1 MAAEWESAPL
11 KSAPANSGTTKAEWE
26 LAPLKAEAAPE
37 MSVGQRAI
45 AGAGTLAAG
54 LATEPADVGLSMA
67 RQAVAFPASGLAGL
81 AGAVLPGPPG
91 QGAEFVQ
98 KTQEAIGGQPFTA
111 GGRAAIG
118 GLGETMRPA
127 IEAARAPGSALA
139 EQGIPALGIEP
150 SQATRVAGA
159 VLTGVPEAALA
170 ATPLLRGRMGA
181 ETLAPYKKLELG
193 LPVRRGAFDGVDPRM
208 TPDARRQSMGAAQTP
223 DAAMVQA
230 SIDEAPQAVRTALQ
244 GVPVNE
250 VNTTA
255 LDRHSKAMSL
265 RVPIQLMG
273 PMATGD
279 SAWFS
284 DVRNLRG
291 KLPALAERLNGYPK
305 GFQDN
310 FVAIRDAVAP
320 DIFGEPTA
328 NNLGKDFIKLY
339 ETHDAKLA
347 GEIGAAY
354 GEIKTLMGGR
364 DMMVDVTGIES
375 LVTDALQANRSFRWL
390 PEEFKAELA
399 DMTAKGQIPFDQID
413 KLQSVLGRAIKGYQ
427 RSGKGN
433 EAYAAG
439 IFQRQLADMP
449 LVGEVGQIKVAA
461 DRARAL
467 ARARF
472 QLIEADPAFASVV
485 NGTARADKFLDKH
498 VTNAG
503 EGGAARVLQ
512 TLVGTDADQLA
523 KLALLKKLDDKTGT
537 MAFAP
542 GDRSQAIGMTAAGY
556 DRTFRGLKDS
566 GVLDVVFS
574 PEEAAELNKL
584 GEVMRYTQQT
594 GQGGYV
600 NYSGTT
606 VSAASDV
613 FREQA
618 GAVGAAATDAA
629 LQSVGVPAGVVK
641 FGKGV
646 ISTLANRRFVR
657 DSLEPFAGI
666 RRKGKPG
673 EPPAEPPPTTPP
685 PSRPPPSGPPP
696 SGPSG
701 PPPSGPPAGGP
712 SAPTLRNTAP
722 QGPAPTLQSLS
733 EPAGSQT
740 LGTVAGRIRPQGAPD
755 SVKIGNEYHG
765 VQWAVVD
772 ADQISAT
779 MTLAENQFRDRT
791 RAASAAQVS
800 KIALQLDPNLL
811 GRSPVGGMGAPTITR
826 DGQIVAGNGRFSA
839 ISRAYDINN
848 AGKYTSEIIAKL
860 QEYGIPQDA
869 AQGMRKPVLVRVF
882 DKPVDVKKLAIAS
895 NEEVGLGKSPTEQ
908 AAIDSEKL
916 GNIADLSIAE
926 DGSISMRQNADLIR
940 RWMGNF
946 SKEEQATLLDS
957 DGELSQVGTS
967 RFRNALLHQAFGK
980 KTDVLASFLESTD
993 ETSKNVGSALIKASP
1008 KVAEVKSMIESGARY
1023 DLDIS
1028 NDIASA
1034 AQMLRKLKSEGTN
1047 VGEWLRQGEMLGES
1061 LTPDART
1068 ILEFMQ
1074 ANARSS
1080 NRISQM
1086 IVKFYDLVD
1095 AAGDPKQGDIFG
1107 GGAPVKQDLL
1117 REALKAPEMQEN
1129 TLQSVMGF

>member
-1 MAAEWESAPL
+1 
-11 KSAPANSGTTKAEWE
+11 
-26 LAPLKAEAAPE
+26 

-45 AGAGTLAAG
+45 AGAGAFAAG
-54 LATEPADVGLSMA
+54 LATSPADVGLSMA

-81 AGAVLPGPPG
+81 AGAVLPGPSG

-98 KTQEAIGGQPFTA
+98 KTQEAIGGQPFA
-111 GGRAAIG
+111 AAGRATMG
-118 GLGETMRPA
+118 GLGATMTPA
-127 IEAARAPGSALA
+127 IEAAREPGSALA
-139 EQGIPALGIEP
+139 EKGIPALGIQP

-159 VLTGVPEAALA
+159 VLSGVPEALA
-170 ATPLLRGRMGA
+170 AGTPLLRGKLGALSAAA
-181 ETLAPYKKLELG
+181 ETTAPYKKLELG
-193 LPVRRGAFDGVDPRM
+193 LPQRRGAFDGVDPRM

-244 GVPVNE
+244 GVPLEE
-250 VNTTA
+250 VETTA
-255 LDRHSKAMSL
+255 LDRHAKASSL
-265 RVPIQLMG
+265 PAPVPLTRG
-273 PMATGD
+273 MAMAD
-279 SAWFS
+279 SALFS
-284 DVRNLRG
+284 EERNLRA
-291 KLPALAERLNGYPK
+291 KLPALAERLDQYPQL
-305 GFQDN
+305 FQEN
-310 FVAIRDAVAP
+310 FTLLRDSMAP

-339 ETHDAKLA
+339 EALDENLT
-347 GEIGAAY
+347 GQNRAAY
-354 GEIKTLMGGR
+354 GDLKTAMGGR
-364 DMMVDVTGIES
+364 EMMVDTSDIAARVNDE
-375 LVTDALQANRSFRWL
+375 LQLNRSLRWL

-399 DMTAKGQIPFDQID
+399 DMTERGAIPFDEID
-413 KLQSVLGRAIKGYQ
+413 KLQSVLGRAIKGYGRQ
-427 RSGKGN
+427 GKGN

-439 IFQRQLADMP
+439 IFQRQLADMQF
-449 LVGEVGQIKVAA
+449 VGEVGEIKALA
-461 DRARAL
+461 DRARGL

-472 QLIEADPAFASVV
+472 QLIESDPAYASVV
-485 NGTARADKFLDKH
+485 KGTARADKFVDKH
-498 VTNAG
+498 ITNAG

-512 TLVGTDADQLA
+512 TLAGTDAQQLA

-542 GDRSQAIGMTAAGY
+542 GDRTQSRNMTAAGY

-566 GVLDVVFS
+566 GVLDIVFN
-574 PEEAAELNKL
+574 PEEAAQLNTL

-594 GQGGYV
+594 GSGGYV

-646 ISTLANRRFVR
+646 ISTLANRRFLKE
-657 DSLEPFAGI
+657 SLEPFAGI

-685 PSRPPPSGPPP
+685 AGPPPSRPPA

-740 LGTVAGRIRPQGAPD
+740 LGTVAGRIKPQGASD

-860 QEYGIPQDA
+860 QEFGIPQDA

-926 DGSISMRQNADLIR
+926 DGSISMRQNSDLIR

-1008 KVAEVKSMIESGARY
+1008 KVAEVKSMIESGTRH

-1061 LTPDART
+1061 LTPDARA

-1117 REALKAPEMQEN
+1117 REALKAPEVQEN

>member
-1 MAAEWESAPL
+1 MAAAWESAPL
-11 KSAPANSGTTKAEWE
+11 KSGPANSGTTKAAWE
-26 LAPLKAEAAPE
+26 SAPLKAKPAPE
-37 MSVGQRAI
+37 MSVGQRAV
-45 AGAGTLAAG
+45 AGAATLGAG
-54 LATEPADVGLSMA
+54 LATSPADVGLSMA
-67 RQAVAFPASGLAGL
+67 RLAVAFPASGLAGL

-91 QGAEFVQ
+91 QGAEFVRQ
-98 KTQEAIGGQPFTA
+98 TQETIGGQPFTA
-111 GGRAAIG
+111 AGRAAIG
-118 GLGETMRPA
+118 GLGETMMPA
-127 IEAARAPGSALA
+127 IEAAREPGSALA

-159 VLTGVPEAALA
+159 VLSGVPEAALA
-170 ATPLLRGRMGA
+170 ATPFLRGRMGA
-181 ETLAPYKKLELG
+181 ETLAPYKKSQLG
-193 LPVRRGAFDGVDPRM
+193 LPQRRGAFDGVDPRM

-244 GVPVNE
+244 GVPVEE
-250 VNTTA
+250 VQTTA
-255 LDRHSKAMSL
+255 LDRHAKASSL
-265 RVPIQLMG
+265 PAPVPLTRG
-273 PMATGD
+273 MATAD
-279 SAWFS
+279 SALFS
-284 DVRNLRG
+284 EERNLRA
-291 KLPALAERLNGYPK
+291 KLPALAERLDQYPQL
-305 GFQDN
+305 FQEN
-310 FVAIRDAVAP
+310 FTLLRDSMAP

-339 ETHDAKLA
+339 EAHDAGLT

-449 LVGEVGQIKVAA
+449 LVGEVGDIKIAA

-512 TLVGTDADQLA
+512 TLVGTDAQQLA

-542 GDRSQAIGMTAAGY
+542 GDRTQSRNMTAAGY

-566 GVLDVVFS
+566 GVLDIVFN
-574 PEEAAELNKL
+574 PEEAAQLNTL

-594 GQGGYV
+594 GSGGYV

-606 VSAASDV
+606 VSAASDI

-641 FGKGV
+641 FGKGI

-685 PSRPPPSGPPP
+685 AGPPPSRPPP

-755 SVKIGNEYHG
+755 NVKIGNEYHG

-1068 ILEFMQ
+1068 LLEFMQ

-1080 NRISQM
+1080 NRISQL

-1117 REALKAPEMQEN
+1117 REALKAPGVQEN

>member
-1 MAAEWESAPL
+1 MAAGWESSPL
-11 KSAPANSGTTKAEWE
+11 KSAPAATGGWE
-26 LAPLKAEAAPE
+26 SSPVAAKPE
-37 MSVGQRAI
+37 MSVGQRAVL
-45 AGAGTLAAG
+45 GAATLGAG
-54 LATEPADVGLSMA
+54 LATSPADVGLSMA
-67 RQAVAFPASGLAGL
+67 RQAVAFPASGLAGI

-91 QGAEFVQ
+91 QGAEFVRQ
-98 KTQEAIGGQPFTA
+98 TQETIGGQPFTA
-111 GGRAAIG
+111 AGRAAVG

-139 EQGIPALGIEP
+139 EQGIPALGISP
-150 SQATRVAGA
+150 SPVAGA
-159 VLTGVPEAALA
+159 VLSGVPEAALA
-170 ATPLLRGRMGA
+170 ATPFLRGRMGA

-193 LPVRRGAFDGVDPRM
+193 LPQNRGAFDGVDPRM

-244 GVPVNE
+244 GVPVEE
-250 VNTTA
+250 VQTTA
-255 LDRHSKAMSL
+255 LDRHAKASSL
-265 RVPIQLMG
+265 PAPVPLTRG
-273 PMATGD
+273 MATAD
-279 SAWFS
+279 SALFS
-284 DVRNLRG
+284 EERNLRA
-291 KLPALAERLNGYPK
+291 KLPALAERLDQYPQL
-305 GFQDN
+305 FQEN
-310 FVAIRDAVAP
+310 FTLLRDSMAP

-339 ETHDAKLA
+339 ETLNENLT
-347 GEIGAAY
+347 GEIGAEY
-354 GEIKTLMGGR
+354 GQIKTLMGGR
-364 DMMVDVTGIES
+364 DMMVDVSGIES
-375 LVTDALQANRSFRWL
+375 LVTDALQANRSLRWL

-449 LVGEVGQIKVAA
+449 LVGEVGDIKVVA

-512 TLVGTDADQLA
+512 TLAGTDAQQLA

-542 GDRSQAIGMTAAGY
+542 GDRTQSRNMTAAGY

-566 GVLDVVFS
+566 GVLDIVFN
-574 PEEAAELNKL
+574 PEEAAQLNTL

-594 GQGGYV
+594 GSGGYV

-606 VSAASDV
+606 VSAASDI

-641 FGKGV
+641 FGKGI
-646 ISTLANRRFVR
+646 ISTLANRRFVKE
-657 DSLEPFAGI
+657 SLEPFAGI

-685 PSRPPPSGPPP
+685 SGPPP
-696 SGPSG
+696 SRPGGPPPSG
-701 PPPSGPPAGGP
+701 PSGPPAGGP

-733 EPAGSQT
+733 EPGGSQT
-740 LGTVAGRIRPQGAPD
+740 LGTVAGRIKPQGAPD

-860 QEYGIPQDA
+860 QDYGIPQDA

-916 GNIADLSIAE
+916 GNIADLTIAE

-1028 NDIASA
+1028 TDIASA

-1061 LTPDART
+1061 LTPDARA

-1117 REALKAPEMQEN
+1117 REALKAPEVQEN

>member
-1 MAAEWESAPL
+1 MAASWDTDETYKAPPVSNQPS
-11 KSAPANSGTTKAEWE
+11 KGASWDTDKPYAAGGEP
-26 LAPLKAEAAPE
+26 APE

-54 LATEPADVGLSMA
+54 LATSPADVGLSMA

-91 QGAEFVQ
+91 QGAEFVRQ
-98 KTQEAIGGQPFTA
+98 TQETIGGQPFTA
-111 GGRAAIG
+111 AGRAAIG

-159 VLTGVPEAALA
+159 VLSGVPEAALMG
-170 ATPLLRGRMGA
+170 TPLLRGRLGGLSAAA
-181 ETLAPYKKLELG
+181 ETTAPYKKSQLG
-193 LPVRRGAFDGVDPRM
+193 FPQQPDRFVDSRM
-208 TPDARRQSMGAAQTP
+208 TPEARRQSMGAAQTP

-230 SIDEAPQAVRTALQ
+230 SIDEAPQAVRAALQ
-244 GVPVNE
+244 GVPVEE

-339 ETHDAKLA
+339 ETHDKNLT
-347 GEIGAAY
+347 GEIRAAY
-354 GEIKTLMGGR
+354 KDIQNLMGGR
-364 DMMVDVTGIES
+364 EMMVDVSGIES
-375 LVTDALQANRSFRWL
+375 LVTDSLQLQRSWAWL
-390 PEEFKAELA
+390 PEEFKADLA
-399 DMTAKGQIPFDQID
+399 DMTAKGQLPFDQVD
-413 KLQSVLGRAIKGYQ
+413 ALRSVLGRAIRGYKD
-427 RSGKGN
+427 SGKGN
-433 EAYAAG
+433 EAFASKV
-439 IFQRQLADMP
+439 FLKQLADMP
-449 LVGEVGQIKVAA
+449 LVGEVGEIKVLA
-461 DRARAL
+461 DRARDL
-467 ARARF
+467 ARDRF
-472 QLIEADPAFASVV
+472 RLIEADPAYESVV
-485 NGTARADKFLDKH
+485 DGTARADKFVDKH
-498 VTNAG
+498 ITNAG

-574 PEEAAELNKL
+574 PEEAAELNTL

-685 PSRPPPSGPPP
+685 

-701 PPPSGPPAGGP
+701 PPPSGPPPGRP
-712 SAPTLRNTAP
+712 SGPTLRNTPP

-740 LGTVAGRIRPQGAPD
+740 LGSVAGRIKPQGAPD
-755 SVKIGNEYHG
+755 NVKIGNEYHG

-926 DGSISMRQNADLIR
+926 DGSISMRQNSDLIR

-1061 LTPDART
+1061 LTPDARA

-1117 REALKAPEMQEN
+1117 REALKAPGVQEN